1 MKICLT
7 EYSLT
12 SFLKNYRRERGC
24 MSIYYAILL
33 AFCVSIAFFIG
44 RKKGYQEGAQYII
57 NEWRAWIDESED
69 NTSLLEGKKR

>member
-1 MKICLT
+1 M
-7 EYSLT
+7 
-12 SFLKNYRRERGC
+12 N
-24 MSIYYAILL
+24 IYYAILL